1 MSADAD
7 PEITTAKRPSS
18 VLFACSM
25 NAVRSP
31 MAEGLA
37 KFILGRSIFVDS
49 AGLQKQPLD
58 PFALSVMREIGVD
71 IGEHHTK
78 AFDEIDAESFDLIVA
93 LSPEAFERAQAFA
106 RTADVAVEYWPTSDP
121 TSAGDTREQRLEAY
135 RDVRDHLRRRIRERL
150 GPPATPL

>member
-1 MSADAD
+1 MSGG
-7 PEITTAKRPSS
+7 TAPLAQKRPSS

-49 AGLQKQPLD
+49 AGLNKQPLD
-58 PFALSVMREIGVD
+58 PFAMSVMREIGVD
-71 IGEHHTK
+71 IAEHHTK
-78 AFDEIDAESFDLIVA
+78 CFDDVEVESFDLIVA

-106 RTADVAVEYWPTSDP
+106 RTADIEVEYWPTADP
-121 TSAGDTREQRLEAY
+121 TSAGDTREQRLDAY
-135 RDVRDHLRRRIRERL
+135 RDVRDQLRRRIRERL
-150 GPPATPL
+150 GPPSAAA

>member
-1 MSADAD
+1 MSGEAGA
-7 PEITTAKRPSS
+7 PPRKRPSS

-37 KFILGRSIFVDS
+37 KFILGRSLFIDS
-49 AGLQKQPLD
+49 AGLNKQPLD

-71 IGEHHTK
+71 IAEHHTK
-78 AFDEIDAESFDLIVA
+78 CFDDIEVESFDMIIA

-106 RTADVAVEYWPTSDP
+106 RTADIEVEYWPTADP
-121 TSAGDTREQRLEAY
+121 TSAGDTREQRLDAY
-135 RDVRDHLRRRIRERL
+135 RGVRDHLRRRIRERL
-150 GPPATPL
+150 GPPQE

>member
-1 MSADAD
+1 MNEAGAPSTIA
-7 PEITTAKRPSS
+7 AKRPSS

-49 AGLQKQPLD
+49 AGLRKQPLD

-71 IGEHHTK
+71 IAEHHTK
-78 AFDEIDAESFDLIVA
+78 AFDEVDAESFDLIIA

-106 RTADVAVEYWPTSDP
+106 RTADVAVEYWPTNDP

-135 RDVRDHLRRRIRERL
+135 REVRDQLRRRIRERL
-150 GPPATPL
+150 GPPTTPL